1 MLVRLMLYSTYCF
14 CFSGCVSQVSMV
26 SVLRHN
32 LLFTP
37 NNPYV
42 VSSNN
47 TIHFF
52 VFKVF
57 DIVYSMVA
65 AFVMGYSFPA
75 KVS

>member
-14 CFSGCVSQVSMV
+14 FRLGFSQVSMV

-37 NNPYV
+37 NNPCV

-57 DIVYSMVA
+57 NIVYFMVA

-75 KVS
+75 TVS